1 MQQAS
6 PVWRYWMQLRRKYG
20 GAGCNT
26 AAQLKVMTRKYGG
39 AGCSIEAQDGKY
51 EDTGCNLNPEKHSK
65 SKLLNSKSPALFSY
79 PLLIS

>member
-1 MQQAS
+1 MEVLDATGRS
-6 PVWRYWMQLRRKYG
+6 AKSYDKKICRCWMQHGRKYG
-20 GAGCNT
+20 GT
-26 AAQLKVMTRKYGG
+26 
-39 AGCSIEAQDGKY
+39 GCSIEAQDGKY